1 MKNFKA
7 IAYHGSDD
15 INLKEIEDI
24 DFDYKKHK
32 DHFLGR
38 GFYLFRDSFKRAKNW
53 TDEQH
58 SGENKKVIEVELDI
72 NSEDILNFTST
83 HWGYELDF
91 IEFYLKVCRSKKIH
105 LGSFIDFL
113 IDEMNVDIKAIAM
126 IDLKT
131 NNHLIPVSSEKYTLF
146 AYGDVQIC
154 LKEKKPIMKFVEI

>member
-1 MKNFKA
+1 M
-7 IAYHGSDD
+7 
-15 INLKEIEDI
+15 
-24 DFDYKKHK
+24 
-32 DHFLGR
+32 GR

-131 NNHLIPVSSEKYTLF
+131 KNHLIPVSSEKYTLF

>member
-1 MKNFKA
+1 MKMKNFKA

-131 NNHLIPVSSEKYTLF
+131 KNHLIPVSPEFLIGHPNF
-146 AYGDVQIC
+146 HF
-154 LKEKKPIMKFVEI
+154 E

>member
-1 MKNFKA
+1 MKMKNFKA

-91 IEFYLKVCRSKKIH
+91 IESYLKVCRSKKIH
-105 LGSFIDFL
+105 LGSFSTPEEAF
-113 IDEMNVDIKAIAM
+113 EAYKTAKEEYIKEVADKWRGQITEQVYHAM
-126 IDLKT
+126 YNYK
-131 NNHLIPVSSEKYTLF
+131 
-146 AYGDVQIC
+146 
-154 LKEKKPIMKFVEI
+154 VEIID